1 MAASPNLKI
10 LIAEDDA
17 LVALSLRGQ
26 LTELGHDVVGE
37 ARNGEEAVHLTTE
50 TSPDVILMDIK
61 MPDMDGLTASRTIM
75 EQNPTAI
82 VILTSYADDAF
93 IRAAD
98 LVGVMNYL
106 VKPVDEKE
114 LAPALRIAHSR
125 FREMLDLRREAESA
139 QQALR
144 ERKIV
149 ERAKGILMRRLGIG
163 EEEAYEHMRRKARDR
178 RIKMAELAQTILAAD
193 DVL

>member
-1 MAASPNLKI
+1 MAASPNLKV

-37 ARNGEEAVHLTTE
+37 ARNGEEAVQLTNE

>member
-1 MAASPNLKI
+1 MATSPHLKV
-10 LIAEDDA
+10 LVAEDDA

-26 LTELGHDVVGE
+26 LTELGHEVVGE
-37 ARNGEEAVHLTTE
+37 ARNGAEAVQLASETE
-50 TSPDVILMDIK
+50 PDIILMDIK
-61 MPDMDGLTASRTIM
+61 MPDMDGLTASKSIM
-75 EQNPTAI
+75 DQNPTAI
-82 VILTSYADDAF
+82 VILTSYTDDAF

-125 FREMLDLRREAESA
+125 FREMLDLRRESESA

-144 ERKIV
+144 ERKMV
-149 ERAKGILMRRLGIG
+149 ERAKGILMRRLGVG

-193 DVL
+193 DVF

>member
-1 MAASPNLKI
+1 MATFPNLKV
-10 LIAEDDA
+10 LVAEDDA

-26 LTELGHDVVGE
+26 LTELGHEVVGE
-37 ARNGEEAVHLTTE
+37 ARNGAEAVQLASETE
-50 TSPDVILMDIK
+50 PDIILMDIK
-61 MPDMDGLTASRTIM
+61 MPDMDGLTASKSIM
-75 EQNPTAI
+75 DQNPTAI
-82 VILTSYADDAF
+82 VILTSYTDDAF

-125 FREMLDLRREAESA
+125 FREMLDLRRESESA

-144 ERKIV
+144 ERKMV
-149 ERAKGILMRRLGIG
+149 ERAKGILMRRLGVG

-193 DVL
+193 DVF

>member
-1 MAASPNLKI
+1 V
-10 LIAEDDA
+10 AEDDA

-26 LTELGHDVVGE
+26 LVELGHEVIGE
-37 ARNGEEAVHLTTE
+37 ARNGAEAVQLAAE
-50 TSPDVILMDIK
+50 VKPDVILMDIK
-61 MPDMDGLTASRTIM
+61 MPEMDGLTASKEIM
-75 EQNPTAI
+75 EQTPTAI

-93 IRAAD
+93 VRAAD

-125 FREMLDLRREAESA
+125 FSEMLELRHEAESA

-149 ERAKGILMRRLGIG
+149 ERAKGILMRRLGVS

-193 DVL
+193 DVF